1 MRRFSKIFAYV
12 PIFLLGFLPPAHAQ
26 EGESGEVPS
35 TEESMS
41 VEEFLQRL
49 SSVRKVLNRRDPFE
63 QNKPS
68 YVKEDDQQSL
78 IGEAKVEM
86 NNEELP
92 PLERFP
98 VEAYT
103 VKMILVGD
111 RYPRALLQIPRGGK
125 AIVEEKMRLGD
136 KNGIIEKID
145 RNGLTVTEKIRNNFG
160 SYDDVVQRLPVGV
173 AKSVEGN

>member
-1 MRRFSKIFAYV
+1 MKKRLQTPLLFILVIFAQSGVCRVY
-12 PIFLLGFLPPAHAQ
+12 AEEQ
-26 EGESGEVPS
+26 GEVPS
-35 TEESMS
+35 EEESMS
-41 VEEFLQRL
+41 VEEFMQRL

-63 QNKPS
+63 QNQPS
-68 YVKEDDQQSL
+68 YVKEVVTQTA
-78 IGEAKVEM
+78 IGEAKADL
-86 NNEELP
+86 NSDELP
-92 PLERFP
+92 PLERYP

-111 RYPRALLQIPRGGK
+111 RYPRALLQIPRGGR

-145 RNGLTVTEKIRNNFG
+145 RNGLTVKEKIRNNFG

-173 AKSVEGN
+173 AKAVEGN